1 MGKWMDCTVAGR
13 YNAEQCATG
22 RAVWVHICGVCGV
35 LIDFL
40 QICLEVFVC
49 IVCESCVAF
58 CYFFV
63 RVCVCTVYVVFICSK
78 LVGPRCDL

>member
-13 YNAEQCATG
+13 YNTEQCAAG

-40 QICLEVFVC
+40 QICLEAFVC

-63 RVCVCTVYVVFICSK
+63 CTYVSICGFHLQQISWTS
-78 LVGPRCDL
+78 L